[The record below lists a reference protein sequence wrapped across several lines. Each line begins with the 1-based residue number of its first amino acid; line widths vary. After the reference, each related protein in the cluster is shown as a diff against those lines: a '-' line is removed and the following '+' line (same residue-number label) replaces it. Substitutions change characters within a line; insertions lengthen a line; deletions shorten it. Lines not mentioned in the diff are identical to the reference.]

1 MLKGGPG
8 PQRRSSARARR
19 RAYRRIRTWGDPDG
33 AAVFIGHGTPGSR
46 LDRYP
51 GVDDPEWVR
60 GRRLRFIGVDRP
72 GYGYSDP
79 WPEASLLDC
88 ARDFVRVA
96 DNLSL
101 ERFAALGV
109 SGGAPYVIALGALA
123 PERLVRIAV
132 VSGADI
138 GMDQE
143 ETPEELAGALGEEAR
158 ILREDPEEWYAGF
171 MAEVTEVDHRVLE
184 RPEVRAV
191 CIEMFQE
198 VVRQGAVGWVDDV
211 LRLGRTW
218 PFRLDKV
225 VVRWR
230 GAHGPGPSQPLGPAR
245 DHSVHVDGHEQGP
258 PRQTHLGD
266 RGRGRTAPAQHRG
279 LYGPHDPRARR
290 VLPRPGLGNPPA
302 TLGGPLGL
310 AGIILTV
317 LYAEQLDAAEPPQQ
331 EEAQEERSQDEAR
344 EELAGP

>member
-1 MLKGGPG
+1 
-8 PQRRSSARARR
+8 
-19 RAYRRIRTWGDPDG
+19 
-33 AAVFIGHGTPGSR
+33 
-46 LDRYP
+46 
-51 GVDDPEWVR
+51 
-60 GRRLRFIGVDRP
+60 
-72 GYGYSDP
+72 
-79 WPEASLLDC
+79 
-88 ARDFVRVA
+88 VA
-96 DNLSL
+96 DDLSL

-123 PERLVRIAV
+123 PERLLRIAV

-171 MAEVTEVDHRVLE
+171 MAEVTEVDRRVLE

-225 VVRWR
+225 VADVRFH
-230 GAHGPGPSQPLGPAR
+230 HGEDDTNA
-245 DHSVHVDGHEQGP
+245 
-258 PRQTHLGD
+258 
-266 RGRGRTAPAQHRG
+266 
-279 LYGPHDPRARR
+279 
-290 VLPRPGLGNPPA
+290 
-302 TLGGPLGL
+302 
-310 AGIILTV
+310 
-317 LYAEQLDAAEPPQQ
+317 PPQR
-331 EEAQEERSQDEAR
+331 A
-344 EELAGP
+344 EELAQRILGSRLRLYPGEGHISILDRPIKEIVETLSAP